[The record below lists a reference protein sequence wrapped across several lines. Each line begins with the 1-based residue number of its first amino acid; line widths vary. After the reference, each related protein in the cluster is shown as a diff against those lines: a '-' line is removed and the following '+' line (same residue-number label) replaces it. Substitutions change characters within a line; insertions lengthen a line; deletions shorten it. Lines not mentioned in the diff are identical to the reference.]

1 MTWPGLA
8 ARLEGRIVV
17 LEPLA
22 PEHEEPLWA
31 AASDP
36 EVWRWM
42 IVRADESREVWRE
55 WFEAALAQSAAGNEA
70 AFAVCSRASGEPLG
84 STRYLSLRPEHR
96 GLEIGYTWLGR
107 AAWNTG
113 ANAEAKLLL
122 LGHAFET
129 LGCQRVEFKT
139 DARNERARRAL
150 EALPSQFEGIF
161 RKHMVVRGGELRDSA
176 WYSVTDDE
184 WPAVR
189 ERLTQRVAGK
199 VGSPP

>member
-8 ARLEGRIVV
+8 TRLEGRIVV

-22 PEHEEPLWA
+22 AGHGEGLWA
-31 AASDP
+31 AAEDP
-36 EVWRWM
+36 EVWQWM
-42 IVRADESREVWRE
+42 IVHADESREVWRE
-55 WFEAALAQSAAGNEA
+55 WFESALAQSAAGNEA
-70 AFAVCSRASGEPLG
+70 AFAVCARASGEPLG

-122 LGHAFET
+122 LEHALET

-139 DARNERARRAL
+139 DARNERARHAL
-150 EALPSQFEGIF
+150 EALPAKVEGIF
-161 RKHMVVRGGELRDSA
+161 RKHMIVRGGELRDSA
-176 WYSVTDDE
+176 WYSVIDDD

-189 ERLTQRVAGK
+189 ESLGRRVAGK
-199 VGSPP
+199 V